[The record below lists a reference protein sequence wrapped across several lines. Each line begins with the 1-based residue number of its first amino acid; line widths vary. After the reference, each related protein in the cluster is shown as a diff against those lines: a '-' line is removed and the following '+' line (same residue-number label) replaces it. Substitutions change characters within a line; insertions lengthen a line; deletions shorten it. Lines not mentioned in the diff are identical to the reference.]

1 MAAADMPCAALMVRR
16 MPSRRVPT
24 FFLEGL
30 MSSFPLGYL
39 RTFRPSQTMPLSPLA
54 VVVSKFTECLNGKER
69 TPPFVALER
78 TGVIL
83 NEKMTSA
90 ERATLIGLVEV
101 TQRTEEF
108 AQLRYLSGEEVAEVL
123 SNTGGYYGRDR
134 SGPIHSRG
142 ARRQSA
148 PVNRCHFCRP

>member
-39 RTFRPSQTMPLSPLA
+39 RTFCPSQTMPLSPLA

-83 NEKMTSA
+83 NEKMTIA
-90 ERATLIGLVEV
+90 ERVDWICGSDAT
-101 TQRTEEF
+101 
-108 AQLRYLSGEEVAEVL
+108 
-123 SNTGGYYGRDR
+123 N
-134 SGPIHSRG
+134 RG
-142 ARRQSA
+142 VRAT
-148 PVNRCHFCRP
+148 PLP

>member
-39 RTFRPSQTMPLSPLA
+39 RTFCPSQTMPLSPLA
-54 VVVSKFTECLNGKER
+54 VVVSKFTACLNGKER
-69 TPPFVALER
+69 TPRFVALER

-108 AQLRYLSGEEVAEVL
+108 AQLEDDPRLVDL
-123 SNTGGYYGRDR
+123 
-134 SGPIHSRG
+134 
-142 ARRQSA
+142 
-148 PVNRCHFCRP
+148 

>member
-1 MAAADMPCAALMVRR
+1 
-16 MPSRRVPT
+16 
-24 FFLEGL
+24 
-30 MSSFPLGYL
+30 
-39 RTFRPSQTMPLSPLA
+39 
-54 VVVSKFTECLNGKER
+54 
-69 TPPFVALER
+69 
-78 TGVIL
+78 
-83 NEKMTSA
+83 MTSA

-108 AQLRYLSGEEVAEVL
+108 ARLRYLSGEEVAEVL

-134 SGPIHSRG
+134 SGPIDSRG

>member
-1 MAAADMPCAALMVRR
+1 
-16 MPSRRVPT
+16 
-24 FFLEGL
+24 
-30 MSSFPLGYL
+30 
-39 RTFRPSQTMPLSPLA
+39 
-54 VVVSKFTECLNGKER
+54 
-69 TPPFVALER
+69 LER
-78 TGVIL
+78 SGVIL

-108 AQLRYLSGEEVAEVL
+108 ARLRYLSGEVAEVL

-148 PVNRCHFCRP
+148 DG